1 MFSVFTWFFLSLGGR
16 LNRQEFP
23 LGYVGSVAVLAVLI
37 RTLNFVMPNVVYYNS
52 ANLDVPKF
60 SLLLPTIV
68 ALLVV
73 IWPLTAIFAK
83 RLHDI
88 NLSGWW
94 LIMMMVIAPV
104 SKLAH
109 IDFVLLHMIVVAVLG
124 LIPGT
129 HGNNRF
135 GLDRR
140 VRARI

>member
-52 ANLDVPKF
+52 ANLDGLKF

-83 RLHDI
+83 RLHNI

-94 LIMMMVIAPV
+94 LITMMVIPPFQNWHT
-104 SKLAH
+104 SILC
-109 IDFVLLHMIVVAVLG
+109 FC
-124 LIPGT
+124 T
-129 HGNNRF
+129 
-135 GLDRR
+135 
-140 VRARI
+140 